1 MVSGKSTG
9 ERRSF
14 RAGND
19 AQAGDSRAGNGSQ
32 SVPKKRT
39 LDERTNLGRTL
50 DERMSSRR
58 RIAPEEDE
66 NDDDND
72 DSLERNDHGAGDF
85 REIGQRVDSRSLN
98 ISRESSSMVSASS
111 SLTSTGSSAMIGVR
125 ISSRESTPQMG
136 IGQVTQLC
144 LHRVFLEDVSTSM
157 ENIKAVESLAYGC
170 KLIDGR
176 LEASIR
182 KGTFVFQYYLVDDG
196 DKVVSFLQHFLLLFK
211 VQSWLHFLGI
221 DCDLKET
228 ALRIA
233 LGRDLEIQLP
243 VPKGLNFLSPKLEV
257 LFYIYN

>member
-39 LDERTNLGRTL
+39 LDERTDKLI
-50 DERMSSRR
+50 MSSRR
-58 RIAPEEDE
+58 RIAPEED
-66 NDDDND
+66 
-72 DSLERNDHGAGDF
+72 
-85 REIGQRVDSRSLN
+85 
-98 ISRESSSMVSASS
+98 
-111 SLTSTGSSAMIGVR
+111 
-125 ISSRESTPQMG
+125 ESTPQMG